1 MIISFV
7 IPSYNNLR
15 YLKHA
20 YTSVRKYAGPLH
32 EIIVLD
38 DSSTDGTVEWLKT
51 LADENLV
58 IWENPTG
65 RRLGHTVTYNI
76 GGKLAKNEV
85 FGILHADMYIGPNYI
100 ENAVKHL
107 KPGVVVSSTR
117 IEPPLHPGGKEKL
130 QQDFGMWPE
139 TFKEPEFLQYVAL
152 EQSKEKDKTTGGIFA
167 PWMMYKEDFLRI
179 GGHDLVFAPF
189 PFEDS
194 DIFRRFMMA
203 GYEVVQS
210 RDSLVYHLTCR
221 GHKWTDDT
229 VIGKVD
235 NEYPMFETRARRNY
249 IRKWNSW
256 IANDEYLRPLFSDKY
271 KLCIVLYNSVDSVI
285 PELELWSDKL
295 YTDID
300 IQKIQQY
307 ISVEQKNTL
316 YNLNERIA
324 PINEF
329 SSGQFPVELH
339 IDCAVMT
346 NEDWNMLLKVQDIL
360 GTLSSEESP
369 AGTYELGNIKVVVHE
384 LKSITQELIHT
395 TPIENTIEYLSIPL

>member
-139 TFKEPEFLQYVAL
+139 TFKESEFLEYVAL

-324 PINEF
+324 PISEF

-384 LKSITQELIHT
+384 LKSVTHELIHT
-395 TPIENTIEYLSIPL
+395 TPVENTIDYLSIPL